1 MSTRRRTYRS
11 DVLALDVF
19 AFDVFGFDL
28 DTAKNSSLY
37 TVAVAVLLALAAVWL
52 VKQVVTKVLTVAVL
66 LAIAGLVWSQRAE
79 LTDCADDVR
88 ATIAAGA
95 FDETTCNFFG
105 QDVTIPGRTTILG
118 PNGETTTT
126 TTTTPA

>member
-1 MSTRRRTYRS
+1 M
-11 DVLALDVF
+11 L
-19 AFDVFGFDL
+19 AFDVFAFDL

-88 ATIAAGA
+88 ANWTTGGALAAG
-95 FDETTCNFFG
+95 TMCTFFG
-105 QDVTIPGRTTILG
+105 QDVTVPGPNTILG
-118 PNGETTTT
+118 PVGGTTTT
-126 TTTTPA
+126 TIAP